1 MESNKSS
8 SLILR
13 AVAQGDFDEDELI
26 FSIPRDA
33 TVSIKSALPD
43 LMKNKPDVS
52 ADAIETLPSWAVRTT
67 SLANR
72 PDSRG

>member
-1 MESNKSS
+1 MGSNKSS
-8 SLILR
+8 SLILG

-33 TVSIKSALPD
+33 TLSIKNALPD
-43 LMKNKPDVS
+43 LIKNKPEVS
-52 ADAIETLPSWAVRTT
+52 ADAIEAFPSWAVRTT

-72 PDSRG
+72 PDICG